1 MEQKMMVESICN
13 SILENKQKHSKP
25 KCILIGGLPGAG
37 KSNLVEKIVKQY
49 SDRDFVVI
57 DADNY
62 RKLHPDYKE
71 ITKEPE
77 TAIFKT
83 IDFANAIE
91 SELIKKSFISG
102 LDIISVSTLRATE
115 AINKILYEPAIENGY
130 EIELHIISTPIA
142 ECALS
147 AQQRYEE
154 QIKSKEFPRLV
165 GVGFIKDSLKGIR
178 ETIQLMQSKPNVP
191 LINIYNRGIDKQS
204 EPEVVYS
211 NYYPNNRYNGLV
223 DALLNPRKFVTSSDA
238 AVIIKKLYEIKENR
252 GASETEFDALEGLQ
266 SLYDLNIENERV

>member
-1 MEQKMMVESICN
+1 MEPKMMVESICN
-13 SILENKQKHSKP
+13 SILENKQKHLKP
-25 KCILIGGLPGAG
+25 KCVLIGGLPGAG

-49 SDRDFVVI
+49 SDRDFVII

-71 ITKEPE
+71 IIREPE

-83 IDFANAIE
+83 IDFANAVE
-91 SELIKKSFISG
+91 SELIRKSFESG

-115 AINKILYEPAIENGY
+115 TINKILYEPAIENGY
-130 EIELHIISTPIA
+130 DIELHIISTPVV

-147 AQQRYEE
+147 AQQRYEA

-165 GVGFIKDSLKGIR
+165 SVGYIKDSLKGIK
-178 ETIQLMQSKPNVP
+178 ETIQLMQSKPSAP

-211 NYYPNNRYNGLV
+211 NYNPNNRYNGLV
-223 DALLNPRKFVTSSDA
+223 DALLNPRKFVTSND
-238 AVIIKKLYEIKENR
+238 AVIKIKELYELKENR
-252 GASETEFDALEGLQ
+252 GASETEFDALEELQ
-266 SLYDLNIENERV
+266 SLYDLDIENERV